1 MFDADVGIPFF
12 GLIFIVATVLIAVG
26 HFTGLD
32 FGILG
37 VISWIIVIVGAGA
50 FVLYAISSATS

>member
-12 GLIFIVATVLIAVG
+12 GLIFIVAIVLIAVG